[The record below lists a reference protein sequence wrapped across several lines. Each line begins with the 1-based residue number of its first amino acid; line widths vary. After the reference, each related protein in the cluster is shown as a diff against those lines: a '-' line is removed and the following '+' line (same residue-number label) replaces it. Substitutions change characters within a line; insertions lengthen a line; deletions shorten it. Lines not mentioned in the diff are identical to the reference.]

1 MSDPRPSTC
10 ISDRSRM
17 AAPVAISPAG
27 PLPRRLLCSLL
38 TLVAVL
44 VTGCSGGNDPATSP
58 APQAEPLTPAPLVTL
73 TVQVAGDVKLAEGL
87 RLLRGEWKARTGGE
101 LKVDSVSLEEFLT
114 AERLVGDVV
123 IFPSRQLGALVER
136 GALRPLRATTLADPA
151 FGLNDIFPAIREGEM
166 KFGGQAYAFPLGSP
180 PLMVFSEFG
189 AALPKPAEYPVGA
202 PPTDGL
208 SGAYSLILRGLGYTE
223 SYRRSE
229 ALFDPANMAPR
240 IAEPQFVKAL
250 VELTAANASRGDQPA
265 IGFAEA
271 MRLVGNDGAKS
282 TLGWPSA
289 LDEVFAAE
297 DGAAPRDVAFAAIP
311 PTTETYA
318 HTRSAWERESNPSAV
333 VLLGVEG
340 RLVGVTAATRNA
352 VAGFQLAQWLTT
364 GDVATGLSSRSTG
377 TLWYRASQAGA
388 SGRWMKQLTVAKEA
402 EPVTKLVAAALATE
416 APTLVPRIPAID
428 EYLNHLAE
436 AVRTAPADE
445 ANAQVALEGVAA
457 KWEEITERLGRE
469 KQAAAYRRHLGET
482 E

>member
-1 MSDPRPSTC
+1 
-10 ISDRSRM
+10 M
-17 AAPVAISPAG
+17 AALVATSPANV
-27 PLPRRLLCSLL
+27 LRRRLLCWLL
-38 TLVAVL
+38 ALVAV
-44 VTGCSGGNDPATSP
+44 VVAGCGGGESDQAAPS

-136 GALRPLRATTLADPA
+136 DALRPLRATTLADPT
-151 FGLNDIFPAIREGEM
+151 FGLNDIFPAIREAEM

-180 PLMVFSEFG
+180 PLMIFSEFG
-189 AALPKPAEYPVGA
+189 AALPKPAEYPVA
-202 PPTDGL
+202 TPPTDGP

-240 IAEPQFVKAL
+240 IAEPQFVRAL
-250 VELTAANASRGDQPA
+250 VELTATNASRGDQPA

-289 LDEVFAAE
+289 IDEEFAAE

-311 PTTETYA
+311 PTTETYS
-318 HTRSAWERESNPSAV
+318 HTRGAWERESNPSAV

-340 RLVGVTAATRNA
+340 RLVGVTSGTRNA

-388 SGRWMKQLTVAKEA
+388 SGRWMKQLKVAKEA

-416 APTLVPRIPAID
+416 APTLVPRILAID

-445 ANAQVALEGVAA
+445 ATATVALEGVAA
-457 KWEEITERLGRE
+457 RWEEITERLGRD
-469 KQAAAYRRHLGET
+469 KQTTAYRRHLGEAD
-482 E
+482 